1 MGQHELNQER
11 EDEMELLAL
20 GLAGWAAHLAVP
32 GPPRTVEPPPRGW
45 TRPRWLQPRPDAMSA
60 RLRWGLGVAAGAL
73 AYLLGEGMGVLPALL
88 IGVVVAAGIGI
99 GLGRIEPGSAQRAR
113 EQRIRDLP
121 HTLDLLAGCL
131 SCGLPLRRAVREVA
145 AATPGVVGED
155 LGLVVGLVD
164 VGVSERAAWLRL
176 AERPAWTGIA
186 RDVGRA
192 AEAGSGLQGVLARH
206 AERARRNAQAHR
218 QQRARTLGVRS
229 VLPLMTCFLP
239 AFVVIGIVPSVG
251 SIMVRVL
258 GG

>member
-1 MGQHELNQER
+1 
-11 EDEMELLAL
+11 MELLAL

-32 GPPRTVEPPPRGW
+32 ASAAPIPPPRE
-45 TRPRWLQPRPDAMSA
+45 RPQPRWLQPRPDAMA
-60 RLRWGLGVAAGAL
+60 VRLRWGLGVAAGAL
-73 AYLLGEGMGVLPALL
+73 AYLLGEGVGVLAALL
-88 IGVVVAAGIGI
+88 TGGIVTVGI
-99 GLGRIEPGSAQRAR
+99 AIALGRIEPGSAQRAR

-121 HTLDLLAGCL
+121 HTLELLAGCL

-145 AATPGVVGED
+145 GATQGVVGED

-164 VGVSERAAWLRL
+164 IGLAEREAWLRL
-176 AERPAWTGIA
+176 AERPAWAGIA

-218 QQRARTLGVRS
+218 QQRARTVGVRS
-229 VLPLMTCFLP
+229 VLPLMSCFLP

-251 SIMVRVL
+251 SIVVRVL
-258 GG
+258 GAG